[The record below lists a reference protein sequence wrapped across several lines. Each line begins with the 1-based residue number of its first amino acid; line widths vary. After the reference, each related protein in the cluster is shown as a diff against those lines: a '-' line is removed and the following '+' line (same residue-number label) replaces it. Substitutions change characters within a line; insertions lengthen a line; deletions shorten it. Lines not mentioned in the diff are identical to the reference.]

1 MSQYRIT
8 QVSQQQQDE
17 IIAFIEQLAQNENL
31 KDRSPEDVI
40 ESIQAGNAFGVFADD
55 QLIGTALIYKKSE
68 KLVEFGSYGIL
79 REHRGY
85 GWTKFLQSVLV
96 GHFTDGFK
104 KFYQED
110 AAIQTLP
117 EVRISTDNLL
127 VIKKNRAVGLPERP
141 HEIIQNKFVFSLDNK
156 SIAAAFTH
164 LASLVG
170 TTDNG
175 VQFLL
180 KNKNDQSII
189 VIPEQQAFWQN
200 VFVTQNDQSLRNIS
214 ARG

>member
-1 MSQYRIT
+1 M
-8 QVSQQQQDE
+8 
-17 IIAFIEQLAQNENL
+17 
-31 KDRSPEDVI
+31 I

-85 GWTKFLQSVLV
+85 GWTLFLQSVLV

-117 EVRISTDNLL
+117 EVRISTDNAL
-127 VIKKNRAVGLPERP
+127 VIRQNRAVGLPERP
-141 HEIIQNKFVFSLDNK
+141 HEKTPNKFVFSLDNT
-156 SIAAAFTH
+156 SIENACMY

-180 KNKNDQSII
+180 KNKNDQSI
-189 VIPEQQAFWQN
+189 VVTPEQQAFWQN
-200 VFVTQNDQSLRNIS
+200 VFLRQSDQGLRNIS